1 MPYKVPPK
9 PKNKPKTD
17 KKSEKEMEKIKE
29 KTNIIELKN
38 ITKDYGDFKL
48 DNISFSVPE
57 GCVCGFIGQ
66 NGAGKTTTI
75 QIILDAINKD
85 AGEVY
90 LFGES
95 IEKDSAALRENI
107 GVVFDEMGFHD
118 FLTAKQINTI
128 MKNIYKNWNEKK
140 YFEYLKRFSL
150 PTKKACGSF
159 SRGMRMKL
167 QIATALSHDA
177 KLLIMD
183 EPTSG
188 LDPIVRNEM
197 LQIFHEYVMQDDHT
211 ILLSSHIT
219 GDLEKLA
226 DEVVFI
232 DSGKIVLKGNKEEI
246 LEKHGILQCKKEE
259 LEKIDKSLI
268 VAADIATELSNIST
282 HKAEGKPKAEIEK
295 ETEVKVLISDRITAQ
310 EKYPEMI
317 IAPAG
322 LEEIMIY
329 YVNQAKEFQVSER
342 QENL

>member
-1 MPYKVPPK
+1 
-9 PKNKPKTD
+9 
-17 KKSEKEMEKIKE
+17 MEDIA
-29 KTNIIELKN
+29 NVIELKGVS
-38 ITKDYGDFKL
+38 KDYGDFKL
-48 DNISFSVPE
+48 DDVSFSVPE
-57 GCVCGFIGQ
+57 GSVCGFIGQ

-85 AGEVY
+85 SGEVY
-90 LFGES
+90 VFGKS
-95 IEKDSAALRENI
+95 MDKDSAALRENI

-118 FLTAKQINTI
+118 FLNARQINTI
-128 MKNIYKNWNEKK
+128 MKNVYKNWNQEK
-140 YFEYLKRFSL
+140 YFEYLKLFSL

-167 QIATALSHDA
+167 QIATALSHNP

-197 LQIFHEYVMQDDHT
+197 LQIFREYVVEEDHT

-232 DSGKIVLKGNKEEI
+232 DGGKIVLKGNKDDI
-246 LEKHGILQCKKEE
+246 LEKHGILRCKKDE
-259 LEKIDKSLI
+259 LKNISEALL
-268 VAADIATELSNIST
+268 VAAETSSLGAEVLVNDR
-282 HKAEGKPKAEIEK
+282 KAAEKLYPGMVIE
-295 ETEVKVLISDRITAQ
+295 
-310 EKYPEMI
+310 
-317 IAPAG
+317 PAG

-329 YVNQAKEFQVSER
+329 YVNKAKGYQMPER
-342 QENL
+342 QGNL